1 MIPNKTTCPKCGTAQ
16 SRFNNECKKCG
27 YFLRDKVPNIDL
39 GSTLSG
45 LLDEPGETFDKIIYS
60 ENKNF
65 SSFFLVFAMI
75 KLYFIAIFFSF
86 HFFGYSGEKM
96 LTGYIQFLLLLAFT
110 LSTPFILLKIPG
122 ISSTGV
128 RWRDVISGLSYSFA
142 PVALSAV
149 ILIFFEIIIYG
160 EFLFGHS
167 PSPLDFKQMFG
178 VIFVILETAFIVWTI
193 TLSSIFFYRLGSGKI
208 FSIFISIKLLL
219 LLTLVAF
226 LLVNF
231 LSFDNSGI

>member
-16 SRFNNECKKCG
+16 SRFNYECKKCG

-122 ISSTGV
+122 ISSAGV

-160 EFLFGHS
+160 EFLFSHS

>member
-160 EFLFGHS
+160 EFLFSHS